1 MTRLINADAA
11 LSYINREYNR
21 RKAWQTGGLQLAWIE
36 KALDDVPDASLLG
49 FDVRD
54 LMPVALAMR
63 KHGFTPEE
71 LHDIAG
77 NMQAAFDLI
86 SGLLSRQTQDVIN
99 EALSHWPF
107 TEERTEESAQNV
119 PEA

>member
-1 MTRLINADAA
+1 MPRIITDEAA
-11 LSYINREYNR
+11 LAALVDEYNR

-54 LMPVALAMR
+54 LMPLALAMR

-86 SGLLSRQTQDVIN
+86 CGLLSRQTQDVIN
-99 EALSHWPF
+99 EALSHLPF
-107 TEERTEESAQNV
+107 TEERAAESAQNV